1 MDKDAIEA
9 AIKQILRAIGEDPK
23 REGLIATP
31 RRVARMYEEL
41 FSGLTEDPHQSL
53 TTGFEDENH
62 KEMVVV
68 KDIPFYSMCVPSKQ
82 LVDAVGGQK
91 RAADV
96 SVGDWLYTIDHGE
109 ISTTKVV
116 AVSARKTRELICIDA
131 DPSASIYVTAE
142 HPIMTSE
149 GWVRAGDLKA
159 GDEVEWVR
167 PHQYPQRRY
176 PVTQGY
182 DLGYALG
189 AVAADASI
197 QDRRR
202 ISLCVR
208 RQVFAERFATAFGKA
223 FGRTPRLEQIQVPSG
238 FLGRNVP
245 MFRVR
250 VVSSYIAGLMLK
262 WFGGPGTT
270 KETKA
275 FHLPRGVLQS
285 REMTQGFLDGYIDGD
300 GHVLPKNGR
309 MIISSNGQFLQEL
322 GAVVGSRPAA
332 ARRDGTTTLYISDR
346 WHQGGWYGRSGFVP
360 TTEPYDMRDSKH
372 VRVKAVSK
380 RPCLG
385 DKPFTV
391 YTFTCSPHPTFCIT
405 GILTHN
411 CEHHLMPFH
420 GQAHVGYIPQGRLV
434 GISKIARLV
443 ETLARRPQLQERLTS
458 QIADLLCEEGLRAR
472 GAAVVIE
479 AEHLCMTARGVKKP
493 GSKVVTSATRGI
505 FREDPR
511 TRAEFFSIIGTRI

>member
-1 MDKDAIEA
+1 MDKSAIEA
-9 AIKQILRAIGEDPK
+9 AIKQILRAIGEDPE

-31 RRVARMYEEL
+31 GRVARMYEEL
-41 FSGLTEDPHQSL
+41 FSGLAEDPRHLL
-53 TTGFEDENH
+53 TTGFEENH

-96 SVGDWLYTIDHGE
+96 LVGDWLYTIDRGE
-109 ISTTKVV
+109 ITTTRVV
-116 AVSARKTRELICIDA
+116 AVSSRKTRHLVCIDA
-131 DPSASIYVTAE
+131 DSSASIYVTAE
-142 HPIMTSE
+142 HPVMTSE

-176 PVTQGY
+176 PVTEGY

-197 QDRRR
+197 QDGRR

-208 RQVFAERFATAFGKA
+208 SRAFAERFAAAFGRA
-223 FGRTPRLEQIQVPSG
+223 FGRTPRLEPIQVPSG
-238 FLGRNVP
+238 FLGRNLP

-250 VVSSYIAGLMLK
+250 VVSSYIAGLMLR
-262 WFGGPGTT
+262 WFGCCGPT
-270 KETKA
+270 KETKT
-275 FHLPRGVLQS
+275 FRLPRGVLQS

-300 GHVLPKNGR
+300 GHVLPKSGR
-309 MIISSNGQFLQEL
+309 VIISSNGQFMQEL

-332 ARRDGTTTLYISDR
+332 ARTGISTLYISDR
-346 WHQGGWYGRSGFVP
+346 WHQAGWYGRSGFVP
-360 TTEPYDMRDSKH
+360 ATEPYDMRDSKY

-380 RPCLG
+380 RPCFG

-420 GQAHVGYIPQGRLV
+420 GHAHVGYIPQGRIIGV
-434 GISKIARLV
+434 SKIARLV
-443 ETLARRPQLQERLTS
+443 ETLAKRPQVQERLTS

-511 TRAEFFSIIGTRI
+511 TRAEFFSIIETRT